1 MTTLTRVDYWHD
13 IETPDNTGWYICHY
27 GTVDDMLAKSPED
40 VIGPY
45 DTQAEAQRVLIETND
60 VKDRREREHKHDR
73 IPTVPT
79 SATALDAGIPTDNDE
94 AEDYARGDYDEK
106 L

>member
-1 MTTLTRVDYWHD
+1 MITRVDYWHD
-13 IETPDNTGWYICHY
+13 RETPDNTGWYICHY

-45 DTQAEAQRVLIETND
+45 ETEAEAKRVLAETSD
-60 VKDRREREHKHDR
+60 KKDKRAREHKSEHKHVR
-73 IPTVPT
+73 T
-79 SATALDAGIPTDNDE
+79 STTANSLDAGVPTDNDE
-94 AEDYARGDYDEK
+94 ADPGEGVHLE